1 MSEWGEF
8 VVQDVAAPIRNA
20 LVGGPFG
27 SNLVSTN
34 YVSHGVPVIRGQNM
48 GFRKWVA
55 GGFVFVSE
63 EKARELAANIAKPG
77 DLIFTQR
84 GTLGQI
90 AIVPD
95 GIFDRYIVSQSQ
107 MKLTVDP
114 EKADVHFLYYYFSS
128 HEQQAYIRQNS
139 IQTGVPHTNLSILR
153 NTPLYLPPLSE
164 QREIAHI
171 LSALDDKIDLNR
183 RMNATLEA
191 TARALFQSWFADFD
205 PVRAKAEGRQPEGMD
220 AATAALF
227 PDAFEDSA
235 LGWIPSGWRVGKLGE
250 VAENPRR
257 GVNPQDV
264 PVGTLY
270 IGLEHMPQKSL
281 ALSEWGTADDVES
294 NKSLFYRGEFLF
306 GKLRPY
312 FHKVGI
318 APIDGICST
327 DILVLMPISDSWAG
341 FVLFHISSDALVAH
355 TITLSSGTKMPRTS
369 WHDIAGYSVVLPPE
383 NIAAVFSELVS
394 PMIQEISA
402 NVHESRTLAETRDAL
417 LPKLISGQ
425 LRVGG

>member
-1 MSEWGEF
+1 
-8 VVQDVAAPIRNA
+8 
-20 LVGGPFG
+20 
-27 SNLVSTN
+27 
-34 YVSHGVPVIRGQNM
+34 
-48 GFRKWVA
+48 
-55 GGFVFVSE
+55 
-63 EKARELAANIAKPG
+63 
-77 DLIFTQR
+77 
-84 GTLGQI
+84 
-90 AIVPD
+90 
-95 GIFDRYIVSQSQ
+95 
-107 MKLTVDP
+107 
-114 EKADVHFLYYYFSS
+114 VHFLYYYFSS